1 VSAPRRHRHKRDEVA
16 DVAAG
21 LIERAGLA
29 ALTVREVAAAAGCS
43 TTVVTHYF
51 ADKSEL
57 LLHTYRLV
65 ANRAQRRI
73 DRVLEADPLDLQGWC
88 EALLPVDDLRRRD
101 CKVWFAFW
109 HAASDDATY
118 AAEQRYWVQHSRR
131 VLRGILAK
139 RGYPRAAATARH
151 LLALLMGV
159 AVQAVFDAD
168 DWPRARQ
175 IAFFRDE
182 IRRLDALR

>member
-1 VSAPRRHRHKRDEVA
+1 MPARHTHDRKRDEVA
-16 DVAAG
+16 GVAAE

-29 ALTVREVAAAAGCS
+29 AVTVREVAAAAGCS

-51 ADKSEL
+51 ADKDEL

-65 ANRAQRRI
+65 ANRAQARI

-88 EALLPVDDLRRRD
+88 EALLPIDDSRRRN

-118 AAEQRYWVQHSRR
+118 AAEQRGWVLHARR
-131 VLRGILAK
+131 VAQGILAK
-139 RGYPRAAATARH
+139 RGCPRGAATARH

-159 AVQAVFDAD
+159 AVQAVFDAE

-182 IRRLDALR
+182 IKRIDALR